1 MNKTAI
7 KNFAIW
13 ARRELIKKVT
23 QKAKMYGIEKDKE
36 MKEMDTALN
45 GQVLT
50 SDDKKGRKVLIEKI
64 DKDGFDE
71 TMEEV
76 AYTWFNRFIA
86 IRFMEVNGYMPSHI
100 RVFTSEKNEFEPQ
113 ILSEAIH
120 IDLPGLNKSKIIELY
135 NAGNKE
141 DELFNYLFITQCNAL
156 NEVLPGMFQ
165 KLNDYTE
172 LLLPDGLLRDD
183 SVIDVMIREIPEE
196 DWKEQVQ
203 IIGWLYQYYNEE
215 RKNEVIN
222 IYKGNVAKE
231 DIPAATQLFTTDWV
245 VRYIVDNSLGR
256 YWIERNPDSDLKDK
270 LEFFV
275 VPKNGEIEYI
285 EEKIDPRNL
294 RILDNCV
301 GSGHFPLYEFD
312 VLMEI
317 YKECGYRE
325 REAAEYILSENLYG
339 LDIDERARQLAYFSL
354 MMKARSYSRRILNK
368 GIEPHIY
375 VIPDSNNIDRKYL
388 EIFGNNLVLEEK
400 EEARKL
406 IEKLLVDFKDGK
418 NFGSIIKVGKA
429 DFELCRK
436 YIEDMDLGQIDLFS
450 YQSLEFQKE
459 IKDIIDVAEI
469 MTMKYDVVATNP
481 PYLNRMNGQLK
492 EYVNKHYK
500 DYKTDLF
507 SVFMYRNFDLCKP
520 NGYSGFMTPFVW
532 MFIKSYEKL
541 RQYII
546 DTKGITSLVQM
557 EYSAFEE
564 ATVPIC
570 AFVFK
575 NGPENNKGLYFRLS
589 DFTGGMDVQKKK
601 VLEAISNPDCGYF
614 YETSTENLKKIPG
627 MPIAY
632 WASESILINFEKK
645 GKLSDVALPRTG
657 LQTGDNNKFVRIWT
671 ETNINN
677 FSYNSFSK
685 TEAKNANVKWFPYNK
700 GGEFRKWYGNKGL
713 VVNWGQDGFDIKK
726 DKLERYQNGLI
737 RKENSTCKNVKYFF
751 KESVTY
757 SAVSSSNFSI
767 RYSES
772 NSVFDIGGASI
783 FANKDKMFYLLGILN
798 AKVVKLYLSILS
810 PTLNFQTGDIK
821 NVPVIIDMNYKFQI
835 EKLANQNILI
845 SKTDWDTFETSWDFK
860 VSPLANFNKYMD
872 NYYNSLIEIGIIPER
887 KQFYI
892 SNLEEAYGH
901 YKDFTN
907 TQFDQLKANEEELN
921 RIFIEIYGLE
931 DELTPEVSDKD
942 ITIAKIFDSKD
953 EIYDDI
959 KGNRYILTK
968 EDVIKNFLSYFI
980 GCLMGRYSLDEEGL
994 IFAGGDFVPSK
1005 YSSFKADRDGILPIT
1020 DEEYFEDDIVEL
1032 LVSFL
1037 KVTFGP
1043 EHLNEN
1049 LDFIASELKGRQSD
1063 SSRKRIRNYFLND
1076 FYKDHCSMYKKLP
1089 IYWQYDSGKNDAC
1102 RGLFYLHRYDK
1113 DMFARIRINYV
1124 FEVQDRYKQE
1134 LTRIEDRIAESSGSQ
1149 KIELQKRADEFK
1161 KKIIESQQFEEK
1173 VQHIADS
1180 YIEIDLDDGVKENYK
1195 IFKDVLSKIK

>member
-13 ARRELIKKVT
+13 ARRELIEKVT
-23 QKAKMYGIEKDKE
+23 KKAKIYGIEKDKE

-50 SDDKKGRKVLIEKI
+50 SDDKKARRILIEKI

-71 TMEEV
+71 TIEEV

-86 IRFMEVNGYMPSHI
+86 IRFMEVNGYIPSHI
-100 RVFTSEKNEFEPQ
+100 RVFTSENNEFEPQ

-120 IDLPGLNKSKIIELY
+120 IDLPGLDKSKVLELY

-141 DELFNYLFITQCNAL
+141 EELFNYLFITQCNAL

-183 SVIDVMIREIPEE
+183 SVIDVMISEIPEE

-285 EEKIDPRNL
+285 EEKIDPRDL
-294 RILDNCV
+294 RILDDCV
-301 GSGHFPLYEFD
+301 GSGHFLLYEFD

-375 VIPDSNNIDRKYL
+375 AIPDSNNIDRKYF
-388 EIFGNNLVLEEK
+388 EIFGNSLAVEEK
-400 EEARKL
+400 EEARKS
-406 IEKLLVDFKDGK
+406 IEKLLATFKDGK
-418 NFGSIIKVGKA
+418 NYGSILKVEKV

-436 YIEDMDLGQIDLFS
+436 FIEDMDLGQIDLFT
-450 YQSLEFQKE
+450 YNFDEFQKE
-459 IKDIIDVAEI
+459 IKNIIDVAEA

-481 PYLNRMNGQLK
+481 PYLNKMNGQLK
-492 EYVNKHYK
+492 EYVNNNYN

-507 SVFMYRNFDLCKP
+507 SVFMYRNFDLCKT

-541 RQYII
+541 RKYII
-546 DTKGITSLVQM
+546 DNKSIGTLAQM

-570 AFVFK
+570 AFVLK
-575 NGPENNKGLYFRLS
+575 NGHENMNGLYFRLS
-589 DFTGGMDVQKKK
+589 EFTGGMEVQKEK
-601 VLEAISNPDCGYF
+601 VLEAIENPDSGYF
-614 YETSTENLKKIPG
+614 YETSKDNFAKIPG

-632 WASESILINFEKK
+632 WASENIIRDYEKSKLIGDYAVARNGIKTGQNGRFLRLWWEIVEEK
-645 GKLSDVALPRTG
+645 LNTTA
-657 LQTGDNNKFVRIWT
+657 
-671 ETNINN
+671 IN
-677 FSYNSFSK
+677 YD
-685 TEAKNANVKWFPYNK
+685 EAKNSGNKWYVYNK
-700 GGEFRKWYGNKGL
+700 GGSYRKWYGNNDY
-713 VVNWGQDGFDIKK
+713 VVNW
-726 DKLERYQNGLI
+726 
-737 RKENSTCKNVKYFF
+737 ENCGY
-751 KESVTY
+751 E
-757 SAVSSSNFSI
+757 
-767 RYSES
+767 
-772 NSVFDIGGASI
+772 I
-783 FANKDKMFYLLGILN
+783 FALAKQDKRNVQDYPHEMKFIPTISWSLITSGQPAFRYKVHNLSDIAGMSLFTNKEHIENYLGLLNSKIALKILN
-798 AKVVKLYLSILS
+798 LIA
-810 PTLNFQTGDIK
+810 PTINFQAGDIARI
-821 NVPVIIDMNYKFQI
+821 PVVDEVI
-835 EKLANQNILI
+835 ENNIVRKIVANNITL
-845 SKTDWDTFETSWDFK
+845 SKCDWDMHETSWDFEK
-860 VSPLANFNKYMD
+860 SPLLLNKVDGRIKTAYEKYKAEV
-872 NYYNSLIEIGIIPER
+872 NER
-887 KQFYI
+887 FEK
-892 SNLEEAYGH
+892 
-901 YKDFTN
+901 
-907 TQFDQLKANEEELN
+907 LKENEEELN
-921 RIFIEIYGLE
+921 RIFIEVYGLE
-931 DELTPEVSDKD
+931 GELTPEVSDRD
-942 ITIAKIFDSKD
+942 ITVAKIFDSKKDID
-953 EIYDDI
+953 EEI
-959 KGNRYILTK
+959 KGNKYVMTR
-968 EDVIKNFLSYFI
+968 EDVVKNFLSYFI
-980 GCLMGRYSLDEEGL
+980 GCAMGRYSLDEEGL
-994 IFAGGDFVPSK
+994 VFAGGEFDSSK
-1005 YSSFKADRDGILPIT
+1005 YTIFKADGDGILPIT

-1032 LVSFL
+1032 FVKFL
-1037 KVTFGP
+1037 KITFGE

-1049 LDFIASELKGRQSD
+1049 LDFIASELECKKSD
-1063 SSRKRIRNYFLND
+1063 SSRERIRNYFLND
-1076 FYKDHCSMYKKLP
+1076 FYKDHCKMYQKLP
-1089 IYWQYDSGKNDAC
+1089 IYWQYDSGNNDAC

-1113 DMFARIRINYV
+1113 DMFAKIRINYV

-1134 LTRIEDRIAESSGSQ
+1134 LVRVEDTIAESSGNK
-1149 KIELQKRADEFK
+1149 KIELQKRADALK

-1180 YIEIDLDDGVKENYK
+1180 YVEIDLDDGVKENYI
-1195 IFKDVLSKIK
+1195 IFKDVLAKIK

>member
-13 ARRELIKKVT
+13 ARRELIEKVT
-23 QKAKMYGIEKDKE
+23 KKAKIYGIEKDKE

-50 SDDKKGRKVLIEKI
+50 SDDKKARRILIEKI

-71 TMEEV
+71 TIEEV

-86 IRFMEVNGYMPSHI
+86 IRFMEVNGYIPSHI
-100 RVFTSEKNEFEPQ
+100 RVFTSENNEFEPQ

-120 IDLPGLNKSKIIELY
+120 IDLPGLDKSKVLELY

-141 DELFNYLFITQCNAL
+141 EELFNYLFITQCNAL

-183 SVIDVMIREIPEE
+183 SVIDVMISEIPEE

-285 EEKIDPRNL
+285 EEKINPRDL

-301 GSGHFPLYEFD
+301 GSGHFLLYEFD

-354 MMKARSYSRRILNK
+354 MMKSRSYSRRILNK

-375 VIPDSNNIDRKYL
+375 AIPDSNNIDRKYL
-388 EIFGNNLVLEEK
+388 EIFGNGLALEEK
-400 EEARKL
+400 EEARKS
-406 IEKLLVDFKDGK
+406 IEKLLATFKDGK

-520 NGYSGFMTPFVW
+520 NGFSGFMTPFVW

-541 RQYII
+541 RKYII
-546 DTKGITSLVQM
+546 DNKSIGTLVQM

-575 NGPENNKGLYFRLS
+575 NGRENINGLYFRLS
-589 DFTGGMDVQKKK
+589 EFTGGMQVQKEK
-601 VLEAISNPDCGYF
+601 VLEAIENPDCSYF
-614 YETSTENLKKIPG
+614 YETSKDNFAKIPE

-632 WASESILINFEKK
+632 WASDSIIKDFEN
-645 GKLSDVALPRTG
+645 GILMEEILDVKVG
-657 LQTGDNNKFVRIWT
+657 LQTGNNNRFLRLWYEIDQEKCKFD
-671 ETNINN
+671 
-677 FSYNSFSK
+677 S
-685 TEAKNANVKWFPYNK
+685 KNAEDLINSKKKWIPYNK
-700 GGEFRKWYGNKGL
+700 GGQRRQWYGNYDYL
-713 VVNWGQDGFDIKK
+713 VNWENDGYDIKHFTDSNGK
-726 DKLERYQNGLI
+726 QRSVVRSPEYHFKEAITWGLI
-737 RKENSTCKNVKYFF
+737 TSGG
-751 KESVTY
+751 
-757 SAVSSSNFSI
+757 FSI
-767 RYSES
+767 RYRTPGGIHDVSGMSAFYNGKANLKYILGLMGSPIS
-772 NSVFDIGGASI
+772 NYI
-783 FANKDKMFYLLGILN
+783 FKMLN
-798 AKVVKLYLSILS
+798 
-810 PTLNFQTGDIK
+810 PTINLQVGDFKNF
-821 NVPVIIDMNYKFQI
+821 PVIIDKKLENIVI
-835 EKLANQNILI
+835 EKVAKCIYL
-845 SKTDWDTFETSWDFK
+845 SKLDWDMHETSWDFEK
-860 VSPLANFNKYMD
+860 SPLLLNKVD
-872 NYYNSLIEIGIIPER
+872 GRIE
-887 KQFYI
+887 
-892 SNLEEAYGH
+892 SAYES
-901 YKDFTN
+901 YKAEVNQRFAK
-907 TQFDQLKANEEELN
+907 LKESEEELN
-921 RIFIEIYGLE
+921 RMFIEIYGLE
-931 DELTPEVSDKD
+931 DELTPEVSDRD
-942 ITIAKIFDSKD
+942 ITVAKIFDSKKDIDD
-953 EIYDDI
+953 EI
-959 KGNRYILTK
+959 KGNKYVMTR
-968 EDVIKNFLSYFI
+968 EDVVKNFLSYFI
-980 GCLMGRYSLDEEGL
+980 GCAMGRYSLDEEGL
-994 IFAGGDFVPSK
+994 VFAGGDFDLSK
-1005 YSSFKADRDGILPIT
+1005 YRSFRADEDGILPIT

-1032 LVSFL
+1032 FVEFL
-1037 KVTFGP
+1037 KVTFGE

-1049 LDFIASELKGRQSD
+1049 LDFIASELKGKKSD
-1063 SSRKRIRNYFLND
+1063 SGRERIRNYFLND
-1076 FYKDHCSMYKKLP
+1076 FYKDHCKMYQKLP

-1102 RGLFYLHRYDK
+1102 KGLFYLHRYDK
-1113 DMFARIRINYV
+1113 DMFARIRISYV

-1134 LTRIEDRIAESSGSQ
+1134 LVRVEDTIAESSGNK
-1149 KIELQKRADEFK
+1149 KIELQKRADALK

-1180 YIEIDLDDGVKENYK
+1180 YVEIDLDDGVKENYI
-1195 IFKDVLSKIK
+1195 IFKDVLAKIK

>member
-13 ARRELIKKVT
+13 ARRELIEKVT
-23 QKAKMYGIEKDKE
+23 KKAKIYGIEKDKE

-50 SDDKKGRKVLIEKI
+50 SDDKKARRILIEKI

-100 RVFTSEKNEFEPQ
+100 RVFTSENNKFEPQ

-120 IDLPGLNKSKIIELY
+120 IDLEGLDKSKVLELY

-141 DELFNYLFITQCNAL
+141 EELFNYLFITQCNAL

-183 SVIDVMIREIPEE
+183 SVIDVMISEIPEE

-285 EEKIDPRNL
+285 EEKINPRDL

-301 GSGHFPLYEFD
+301 GSGHFLLYEFD

-354 MMKARSYSRRILNK
+354 MMKSRSYSRRILNK

-375 VIPDSNNIDRKYL
+375 AIPDSNNIDRKYL
-388 EIFGNNLVLEEK
+388 EIFGNGLALEEK
-400 EEARKL
+400 EVAKKS
-406 IEKLLVDFKDGK
+406 IEKLLDTFKDGK
-418 NFGSIIKVGKA
+418 NYGSILKVDKV
-429 DFELCRK
+429 DFELSRK
-436 YIEDMDLGQIDLFS
+436 FIEDMDLGQIDLFT
-450 YQSLEFQKE
+450 YDVDEFQKE
-459 IKDIIDVAEI
+459 INNIIDVAEI

-492 EYVNKHYK
+492 EYVHKNYK

-541 RQYII
+541 RKYII
-546 DTKGITSLVQM
+546 DNKSIGTLAQM

-570 AFVFK
+570 AFVLK
-575 NGPENNKGLYFRLS
+575 NGRESNNGLYFRLS
-589 DFTGGMDVQKKK
+589 EFTGGMQVQKEKI
-601 VLEAISNPDCGYF
+601 LEAIDNPDCGYF
-614 YETSTENLKKIPG
+614 YETSKDNFAKIPG

-632 WASESILINFEKK
+632 WVSKNLVKDFDEGVMIGDLIDAKQ
-645 GKLSDVALPRTG
+645 GLSTA
-657 LQTGDNNKFVRIWT
+657 DNNRFLRLWYEVAQEKCKF
-671 ETNINN
+671 
-677 FSYNSFSK
+677 NSKSAKDLIESK
-685 TEAKNANVKWFPYNK
+685 KKWIPFNK
-700 GGEFRKWYGNKGL
+700 GGQRRQWYGNYDYL
-713 VVNWGQDGFDIKK
+713 INWENNGYEIRNFRDSNGKQRSAIRNEDYYFKEAITW
-726 DKLERYQNGLI
+726 GLI
-737 RKENSTCKNVKYFF
+737 TSGG
-751 KESVTY
+751 
-757 SAVSSSNFSI
+757 FSI
-767 RYSES
+767 RHR
-772 NSVFDIGGASI
+772 IPGGIHDTSGVSA
-783 FANKDKMFYLLGILN
+783 FYNGKVDLKYLLGLMGTKIADYVFEMIN
-798 AKVVKLYLSILS
+798 PTINLSL
-810 PTLNFQTGDIK
+810 GDFNKFPVLLAVNEEIK
-821 NVPVIIDMNYKFQI
+821 IINIVNKSI
-835 EKLANQNILI
+835 EI
-845 SKTDWDTFETSWDFK
+845 SRLDWDMHETSWDFEK
-860 VSPLANFNKYMD
+860 SPLLLNKMD
-872 NYYNSLIEIGIIPER
+872 GKIKTAYESYKAEVNER
-887 KQFYI
+887 FAK
-892 SNLEEAYGH
+892 
-901 YKDFTN
+901 
-907 TQFDQLKANEEELN
+907 LKENEEELN
-921 RIFIEIYGLE
+921 RMFIEIYGLE
-931 DELTPEVSDKD
+931 DELTPEVSDRD
-942 ITIAKIFDSKD
+942 ITVAKIFDNKKD
-953 EIYDDI
+953 IDDEI
-959 KGNRYILTK
+959 KGNKYVMTR
-968 EDVIKNFLSYFI
+968 EDVVKNFLSYFI
-980 GCLMGRYSLDEEGL
+980 GCAMGRYSLDEEGL
-994 IFAGGDFVPSK
+994 VFAGGEFDSSK
-1005 YSSFKADRDGILPIT
+1005 YTSFRAVEDGILPIT
-1020 DEEYFEDDIVEL
+1020 DQEYFEDDIVEL
-1032 LVSFL
+1032 FVEFL
-1037 KVTFGP
+1037 KITFGE

-1049 LDFIASELKGRQSD
+1049 LDFIASELKGKKSD
-1063 SSRKRIRNYFLND
+1063 SSRERIRNYFLND
-1076 FYKDHCSMYKKLP
+1076 FYEDHCKMYQKLP

-1113 DMFARIRINYV
+1113 DMFAKIRINYV

-1134 LTRIEDRIAESSGSQ
+1134 LVRVEDTIAESSGNK
-1149 KIELQKRADEFK
+1149 KIELQKRADALK

-1195 IFKDVLSKIK
+1195 IFKDVLAKIK

>member
-13 ARRELIKKVT
+13 ARRELIEKVT
-23 QKAKMYGIEKDKE
+23 KKAKIYGIEKDKE

-50 SDDKKGRKVLIEKI
+50 SDDKKARRILIEKI
-64 DKDGFDE
+64 SKDGFDE
-71 TMEEV
+71 TIEEV

-120 IDLPGLNKSKIIELY
+120 IDLPGLDKSKVLELY

-141 DELFNYLFITQCNAL
+141 EKLFNYLFITQCNAL
-156 NEVLPGMFQ
+156 NEVFPGMFQ

-183 SVIDVMIREIPEE
+183 SVIDVMISEIPEQ

-275 VPKNGEIEYI
+275 LPKNGEIEYI
-285 EEKIDPRNL
+285 EEKIDPRDL

-301 GSGHFPLYEFD
+301 GSGHFLLYEFD

-354 MMKARSYSRRILNK
+354 MMKSRSYSRRILNK

-375 VIPDSNNIDRKYL
+375 AIPDSNNIDRKYF
-388 EIFGNNLVLEEK
+388 EIFGNSLAVEEK
-400 EEARKL
+400 EEARKS
-406 IEKLLVDFKDGK
+406 IEKLLATFKDGK
-418 NFGSIIKVGKA
+418 NYGSILKVEKV

-436 YIEDMDLGQIDLFS
+436 YIEDMDLGQIDLFT
-450 YQSLEFQKE
+450 YDVDEFQKE
-459 IKDIIDVAEI
+459 IKNIINVAEV

-481 PYLNRMNGQLK
+481 PYLNKMNGQLK
-492 EYVNKHYK
+492 EYVNKNYK

-520 NGYSGFMTPFVW
+520 NGYSGFMTPNVW

-541 RQYII
+541 RKYII
-546 DTKGITSLVQM
+546 DNKSIGTLAQM

-575 NGPENNKGLYFRLS
+575 NGRESNNGLYFRLS
-589 DFTGGMDVQKKK
+589 EFTGGMQVQKEK
-601 VLEAISNPDCGYF
+601 VLEAIENPDCGYL
-614 YETSTENLKKIPG
+614 YETSVENFEKIPG

-632 WASESILINFEKK
+632 WASENMIKIFIRNTSIGELIPVKK
-645 GKLSDVALPRTG
+645 GLDTG
-657 LQTGDNNKFVRIWT
+657 NNKKYLRYWFEI
-671 ETNINN
+671 EKNLFGIGLNN
-677 FSYNSFSK
+677 SRDFSSQRY
-685 TEAKNANVKWFPYNK
+685 KWAPHDK
-700 GGEFRKWYGNKGL
+700 GGNFRKWYGNNEW
-713 VVNWGQDGFDIKK
+713 VINWANDGYELHHSNANLRSKQYYFKK
-726 DKLERYQNGLI
+726 AI
-737 RKENSTCKNVKYFF
+737 TWS
-751 KESVTY
+751 SVT
-757 SAVSSSNFSI
+757 SSSIAF
-767 RYSES
+767 RYSDQGAIS
-772 NSVFDIGGASI
+772 NTAGSSMYPELEFE
-783 FANKDKMFYLLGILN
+783 YLISLMNSKVVQYILN
-798 AKVVKLYLSILS
+798 ILS
-810 PTLNFQTGDIK
+810 PTLNYSAGPVSEIPFILNKDYKNKIHKITSQNIK
-821 NVPVIIDMNYKFQI
+821 NS
-835 EKLANQNILI
+835 KL
-845 SKTDWDTFETSWDFK
+845 DWDMHETSWDFL
-860 VSPLANFNKYMD
+860 VSPLLTNKVDGQVQTAY
-872 NYYNSLIEIGIIPER
+872 
-887 KQFYI
+887 
-892 SNLEEAYGH
+892 EAY
-901 YKDFTN
+901 KTEVNERFEK
-907 TQFDQLKANEEELN
+907 LKENEEELN
-921 RIFIEIYGLE
+921 RIFIEVYNLK
-931 DELTPEVSDKD
+931 DELTPEVSDRD
-942 ITIAKIFDSKD
+942 ITVAKIFDDKKD
-953 EIYDDI
+953 IDEEI
-959 KGNRYILTK
+959 KGNKYVMTR
-968 EDVIKNFLSYFI
+968 EDVVKNFLSYFI
-980 GCLMGRYSLDEEGL
+980 GCAMGRYSLDEEGL
-994 IFAGGDFVPSK
+994 VFAGGEFDSSK
-1005 YSSFKADRDGILPIT
+1005 YTSFRAVEDGILPIT
-1020 DEEYFEDDIVEL
+1020 DQEYFEDDIVEL
-1032 LVSFL
+1032 FVEFL
-1037 KVTFGP
+1037 KITFGE

-1049 LDFIASELKGRQSD
+1049 LDFIASELKGKKSD
-1063 SSRKRIRNYFLND
+1063 SSRERIRNYFLND
-1076 FYKDHCSMYKKLP
+1076 FYEDHCKMYQKLP

-1113 DMFARIRINYV
+1113 DMFAKIRINYV

-1134 LTRIEDRIAESSGSQ
+1134 LTRVEEKIVESSGNE
-1149 KIELQKRADEFK
+1149 KIELQKRADVLK

-1195 IFKDVLSKIK
+1195 IFKDVLAKIK